1 MIVMICIDVDSLY
14 IAVKM
19 WYSEHSNKMWLMRIW
34 TLFTITLK
42 INVFLCSERT
52 LSISSPV
59 SNYHWNHAEKLAW
72 IVSKFHFRGNTFREA
87 GRFFANF
94 RFPFLKDLPGKF
106 SAGEKLAAFC
116 NAKEQSEL
124 CNKAQVIGSRKL
136 CSRRPPF
143 FCLLF
148 HPRKCEKL
156 LRS

>member
-1 MIVMICIDVDSLY
+1 MSSF
-14 IAVKM
+14 AVK
-19 WYSEHSNKMWLMRIW
+19 EPCQFRAPFQIIIE
-34 TLFTITLK
+34 ITQKNLRE
-42 INVFLCSERT
+42 S
-52 LSISSPV
+52 
-59 SNYHWNHAEKLAW
+59 
-72 IVSKFHFRGNTFREA
+72 FRNFIANMFREA